1 MAVLPIIK
9 IGHPTLRKIAER
21 VNKFD
26 QDLKDLVDNLI
37 ETMRLNE
44 GVGLAA
50 TQVNVVKQVFVIDKG
65 LIDEAWEVQAYINPE
80 ILESEGLENLEEGC
94 LSIPGI
100 RAEVERPPA
109 IKVKYQTLEGKLI
122 EEQLEGLIAKV
133 FQHEFDHL
141 NGVLFVD
148 RIPQLIRK
156 LLEPQIKEIEGEYT
170 YQ

>member
-26 QDLKDLVDNLI
+26 QDLKDFVDNLI

-65 LIDEAWEVQAYINPE
+65 LIDEAWEIQVYINPE

-109 IKVKYQTLEGKLI
+109 IKVKYQNLDGKLI
-122 EEQLEGLIAKV
+122 EEQLEGLLARV

>member
-21 VNKFD
+21 VEKFD
-26 QDLKDLVDNLI
+26 RNLQGFVDDLI
-37 ETMRLNE
+37 ETMRVNE
-44 GVGLAA
+44 GIGLAA
-50 TQVNVVKQVFVIDKG
+50 TQVNVVQAVFVIDKG

-80 ILESEGLENLEEGC
+80 ILESEGLDSLEEGC

-100 RAEVERPPA
+100 RSEVERPPV
-109 IKVKYQTLEGKLI
+109 IRVKYQTLDGKVI
-122 EEQLEGLIAKV
+122 EEQLEGLLAKV
-133 FQHEFDHL
+133 FQHELDHL

-148 RIPQLIRK
+148 RIPKLTRK
-156 LLEPQIKEIEGEYT
+156 LLDPQIKEIEGEYS

>member
-1 MAVLPIIK
+1 
-9 IGHPTLRKIAER
+9 
-21 VNKFD
+21 
-26 QDLKDLVDNLI
+26 QDLKDFVDNLI

-109 IKVKYQTLEGKLI
+109 IKVKYQNLDGKLI

>member
-26 QDLKDLVDNLI
+26 QELKDFVDDLI

-109 IKVKYQTLEGKLI
+109 IKVKYQNLDGKLI
-122 EEQLEGLIAKV
+122 EEQLEGMLAKV

>member
-21 VNKFD
+21 VEKFD
-26 QDLKDLVDNLI
+26 QNLQDFVDDLID
-37 ETMRLNE
+37 TMRVNE
-44 GVGLAA
+44 GIGLAA
-50 TQVNVVKQVFVIDKG
+50 TQVNVIQQVFVIDKG

-80 ILESEGLENLEEGC
+80 ILESEGLDSLEEGC

-100 RAEVERPPA
+100 RSEVERPPV
-109 IKVKYQTLEGKLI
+109 IRVKYQNLDGEVI
-122 EEQLEGLIAKV
+122 EEELEGLLAKV

-148 RIPQLIRK
+148 RIPQLTRK
-156 LLEPQIKEIEGEYT
+156 LLEPQIKEIEGEYS

>member
-26 QDLKDLVDNLI
+26 QDLKDFVDNLI

-65 LIDEAWEVQAYINPE
+65 LIDEAWEIQVYINPE

-109 IKVKYQTLEGKLI
+109 IKVKYQNLDGKLI
-122 EEQLEGLIAKV
+122 EEQLEGMLAKV

>member
-21 VNKFD
+21 VNKID
-26 QDLKDLVDNLI
+26 QDLKDFVDNLI

-65 LIDEAWEVQAYINPE
+65 LIDEAWEIQVYINPE

-109 IKVKYQTLEGKLI
+109 IKVKYQNLDGKLI
-122 EEQLEGLIAKV
+122 EEQLEGMLAKV

>member
-26 QDLKDLVDNLI
+26 RDLKDFVDNLI

-65 LIDEAWEVQAYINPE
+65 LIDEAWEIQVYINPE

-109 IKVKYQTLEGKLI
+109 IKVKYQNLDGKLI
-122 EEQLEGLIAKV
+122 EEQLEGMLAKV

>member
-26 QDLKDLVDNLI
+26 RELKDFVDNLI

-109 IKVKYQTLEGKLI
+109 IKVKYQNLNGKLI
-122 EEQLEGLIAKV
+122 EEQLEGLLAKV
-133 FQHEFDHL
+133 FQHEVDHL